1 MKILNAIHAQTV
13 GGVDQMFRNYSK
25 ILLNNNHEVSLLIS
39 DNGNDSYD
47 NLNVKKIFKLKNK
60 TQIFDFLK
68 LFFII
73 LTYKPDIVICHSNRL
88 MRWLGILKYLCL
100 TKSVAVNH
108 GITFK
113 KSLYCDYVISI
124 NEQITQMVV
133 AEGFDAK
140 KAFTLANVIE
150 IEDKYFQKQIKTIP
164 VIGIYGRLEKR
175 KGFDILIKAAAI
187 LREKNFDFRLKIGG
201 FEVDEN
207 YNFNYLKKLAQEN
220 KVLDKCEFVGIVTDK
235 KDFFKDVDI
244 FCVPS
249 IEEPF
254 GLVILESFAQSTLVI
269 SSDTEGGKLLIN
281 NNVDGLLFENGD
293 AQDLADKIIS
303 AKISE
308 EKYCDFTG
316 KAYAKL
322 VAKYSFKEMAK
333 NFEKI
338 LQIIS

>member
-60 TQIFDFLK
+60 AQIFDFLK

-73 LTYKPDIVICHSNRL
+73 CTYRPDIVICHSNRL
-88 MRWLGILKYLCL
+88 MRWLGILKYFCL

-124 NEQITQMVV
+124 NDQITQMVI
-133 AEGFDAK
+133 AQGFDAK

-150 IEDKYFQKQIKTIP
+150 IDNKYFQKQIKNTP
-164 VIGIYGRLEKR
+164 VIGMYGRLEKR
-175 KGFDILIKAAAI
+175 KGFDILMKAAAI
-187 LREKNFDFRLKIGG
+187 LQEKNFDFKLKIGG

-220 KVLDKCEFVGIVTDK
+220 KILDKCEFVGIVTDK
-235 KDFFKDVDI
+235 KDFFKNVDI

-269 SSDTEGGKLLIN
+269 SSNTEGGKLLIN

-308 EKYCDFTG
+308 EKYCDLTSN
-316 KAYAKL
+316 AYAKL